1 MIIFGQQD
9 FYTLYT
15 PSESRL
21 RSRWVEPNR
30 FSSSYATIAVTI
42 EEWTV
47 HIWFHSCP
55 SCAHIFAYL
64 LQGQMEPPL
73 IVIWFAL
80 YLGLMR
86 QKLGGGDKIQ
96 APPALPSDTV
106 KLPWVPVITQASSCC
121 GGTGEPQGAIKVA
134 RTQWIDSA
142 FLKST
147 QVLKRPWCWW
157 GGILPAEGRPVGVK
171 HVVCL

>member
-1 MIIFGQQD
+1 MTTGIISHDNLRTTGL
-9 FYTLYT
+9 YTL
-15 PSESRL
+15 SESRL
-21 RSRWVEPNR
+21 RSRRVELNR

-73 IVIWFAL
+73 IVIRFAL

-86 QKLGGGDKIQ
+86 QQLGGGDKIQ
-96 APPALPSDTV
+96 APPALPSDAV
-106 KLPWVPVITQASSCC
+106 KLP
-121 GGTGEPQGAIKVA
+121 
-134 RTQWIDSA
+134 
-142 FLKST
+142 
-147 QVLKRPWCWW
+147 
-157 GGILPAEGRPVGVK
+157 
-171 HVVCL
+171 